1 MKQYIAKS
9 STNTWITGDWYKMVE
24 SCYDSC
30 RAGNEPFIVECDE
43 IKRIDA
49 PWHLSKEKVL
59 ESQIKPDKP
68 KRGRPKLGVSSK
80 EVTLLPKHWQ
90 WLSIQQGGAS
100 ASIRKLIDAA
110 MKTSPKSDL
119 ILINQQKLDQFLYG
133 SMGDQTG
140 FEQAS
145 RAIYQLNKIEF
156 LSAINSW
163 NSLLKT
169 FIIKKFEELEL

>member
-1 MKQYIAKS
+1 MNQYIAK
-9 STNTWITGDWYKMVE
+9 TNPNTWITGDWHSIVE
-24 SCYDSC
+24 ACYDNC
-30 RAGNEPFIVECDE
+30 RAGNEPFIIECDE

-59 ESQIKPDKP
+59 ESQIVPDKP

-100 ASIRKLIDAA
+100 ATIRKLIDEA

-119 ILINQQKLDQFLYG
+119 ILIDKQKLDQFLYG
-133 SMGDQTG
+133 SMGDQPS

-145 RAIYQLNKIEF
+145 RAIYQLNNNEF
-156 LSAINSW
+156 ISAIESW
-163 NSLLKT
+163 HPLLKT
-169 FIIKKFEELEL
+169 FVIKKFEALEL

>member
-1 MKQYIAKS
+1 MKQYIAK
-9 STNTWITGDWYKMVE
+9 TEPNKWITGDWNEMVKA
-24 SCYDSC
+24 CYDSC
-30 RAGNEPFIVECDE
+30 RGGNEPFIVECSE

-59 ESQIKPDKP
+59 ESQIIPDKP

-100 ASIRKLIDAA
+100 AAIRKLIDEA
-110 MKTSPKSDL
+110 MKVSPKSDL
-119 ILINQQKLDQFLYG
+119 ILINKQKLDQFLYS
-133 SMGDQTG
+133 SMGDQPS

-145 RAIYQLNKIEF
+145 RAIYHVNKEEF
-156 LSAINSW
+156 LSAIDTW
-163 NSLLKT
+163 NSTLRT
-169 FIIKKFEELEL
+169 FITQKFEELEL